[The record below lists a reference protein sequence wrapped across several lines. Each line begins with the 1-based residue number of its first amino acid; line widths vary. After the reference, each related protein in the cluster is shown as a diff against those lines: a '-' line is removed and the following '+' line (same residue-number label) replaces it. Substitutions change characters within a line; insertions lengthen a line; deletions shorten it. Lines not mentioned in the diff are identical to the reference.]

1 MSPDLGYCIIKQAF
15 THNNQTQRSQNQSK
29 IQKLSWIYLLNFTH
43 KLCKSAASRSSTHH
57 HTSWSLKESGQISKC
72 CAWFE
77 HLLQQVHIKCIQVCF
92 LHQWDT
98 ITKKLRTEAMFTEDT
113 QSAGHWHCCQG
124 LSTSEYGCQS
134 TYAQLRRPLTACV
147 ENYHLP
153 ADHLDVR
160 RFDSAGSHSVRHR
173 ESNLQLREHVA
184 SLPMDR
190 SGWKFPAI
198 QRMPTDSAL
207 LQSTFPCGTH
217 THTHWWLTVCVC
229 GHACTLFW
237 QLRPCTLQSRV

>member
-1 MSPDLGYCIIKQAF
+1 
-15 THNNQTQRSQNQSK
+15 
-29 IQKLSWIYLLNFTH
+29 
-43 KLCKSAASRSSTHH
+43 
-57 HTSWSLKESGQISKC
+57 
-72 CAWFE
+72 
-77 HLLQQVHIKCIQVCF
+77 
-92 LHQWDT
+92 
-98 ITKKLRTEAMFTEDT
+98 MFTEDT

-160 RFDSAGSHSVRHR
+160 KFDSAGSRSVRHR

-207 LQSTFPCGTH
+207 LQSSFPCGTH
-217 THTHWWLTVCVC
+217 THTHTDDSLFACVDMHAHYFGSCDLAHYSQGFKKTAREKLTSL
-229 GHACTLFW
+229 HYKTRIPSMKHSIACAHLDFS
-237 QLRPCTLQSRV
+237 CI